1 MRIDLHTHTSP
12 RSPCSSVDPLDLV
25 REASRRGLDGIC
37 LTEHQVLWQPH
48 EVTELAA
55 ETPVKIFRGNE
66 FTTNQGDILVFGFD
80 EDLQDL
86 LMIEELRDRV
96 TATGGF
102 MIAAHPFRGF
112 KTFGIGQLQMTV
124 EQGCT
129 RKVFD
134 FVDAVEI
141 RNGKV
146 SDEEN
151 DMAARVTARIDSVCS
166 FPIAFGRDARQR
178 VWIACFGSAEIVAID
193 VDTHVVERR
202 ISLDDQPLNI
212 LLHPD
217 RALAYVSLPRQNAI
231 AEIDLV
237 SGLESR
243 RIRVGIEPDGLRW
256 AAD

>member
-12 RSPCSSVDPLDLV
+12 RSPCSSIDPLELV
-25 REASRRGLDGIC
+25 REASRLGLDGIC
-37 LTEHQVLWQPH
+37 LTEHQVLWQPG
-48 EVTELAA
+48 EIAELAA
-55 ETPVKIFRGNE
+55 EAPVKIFRGNE

-86 LMIEELRDRV
+86 LMIDELRDRV
-96 TATGGF
+96 AAAGGF

-151 DMAARVTARIDSVCS
+151 DMAARVTTRLGLPGTAGSDAHRIDEVGKWVTD
-166 FPIAFGRDARQR
+166 FERDIENEEQLIEELRAGR
-178 VWIACFGSAEIVAID
+178 F
-193 VDTHVVERR
+193 HVV
-202 ISLDDQPLNI
+202 D
-212 LLHPD
+212 
-217 RALAYVSLPRQNAI
+217 A
-231 AEIDLV
+231 
-237 SGLESR
+237 SGRE
-243 RIRVGIEPDGLRW
+243 
-256 AAD
+256 

>member
-12 RSPCSSVDPLDLV
+12 RSPCSSIDPLELV
-25 REASRRGLDGIC
+25 REASRLGLDGIC
-37 LTEHQVLWQPH
+37 LTEHQVLWQPG
-48 EVTELAA
+48 EIAELVA
-55 ETPVKIFRGNE
+55 EAPVKIFRGNE

-96 TATGGF
+96 AAAGGF

-151 DMAARVTARIDSVCS
+151 DMAARVTTRLGLPGTAGSDAHRIDEVGKWVTD
-166 FPIAFGRDARQR
+166 FERDIENEEQLIEELRAGRFRVADA
-178 VWIACFGSAEIVAID
+178 
-193 VDTHVVERR
+193 
-202 ISLDDQPLNI
+202 
-212 LLHPD
+212 
-217 RALAYVSLPRQNAI
+217 
-231 AEIDLV
+231 
-237 SGLESR
+237 SGRE
-243 RIRVGIEPDGLRW
+243 
-256 AAD
+256 